1 MVPPAGD
8 DAADGFQGG
17 DEDCIKEDG
26 DLNVKESIAEALG
39 EFEFDV
45 GEGKAELVYKP
56 STGEAPRVCEQR
68 SKFLL
73 CI

>member
-8 DAADGFQGG
+8 DVADGVQGSV

-26 DLNVKESIAEALG
+26 EINVKESIVETLG

-45 GEGKAELVYKP
+45 GEGKAELV
-56 STGEAPRVCEQR
+56 
-68 SKFLL
+68 
-73 CI
+73 

>member
-1 MVPPAGD
+1 MVPPTGD

-45 GEGKAELVYKP
+45 GEGKAELV
-56 STGEAPRVCEQR
+56 
-68 SKFLL
+68 
-73 CI
+73 